1 MREYYRYIKIYANT
15 LFLRFT
21 FTPLRLDTPKM
32 SDNFLNLFDSYVKL
46 TDKDIDICKQY
57 FELKSLPKNN
67 IVEEE
72 NKVPK
77 HLYFITKGFMR
88 LFYYDD
94 NGDEITTH
102 IESQNQFI
110 TSFTNFIREIKSN
123 ENLECIT
130 NCEFYKIERS
140 KLIELIEKNENFKN
154 FSLVIF
160 EQAAARTQIR
170 ANDFATL
177 TADLRYKKLV
187 EQQPEIIQNVPIQYI
202 ASYLGIKPQ
211 SLSRIRKQIIK

>member
-1 MREYYRYIKIYANT
+1 
-15 LFLRFT
+15 
-21 FTPLRLDTPKM
+21 M
-32 SDNFLNLFDSYVKL
+32 SDIFLNLFDSHVKL
-46 TDKDIDICKQY
+46 TESDLKYCKQY
-57 FELKSLPKNN
+57 FELKSVTKNN

-77 HLYFITKGFMR
+77 HLYFLTKGFMR

-94 NGDEITTH
+94 NGDEITTL
-102 IESQNQFI
+102 IVSQNRFI
-110 TSFTNFIREIKSN
+110 TSFTNFINEIKSN

-130 NCEFYKIERS
+130 NCEFYRIERS
-140 KLIELIEKNENFKN
+140 KLIELIDKNENFKK

-160 EQAAARTQIR
+160 EQAATTNQIR

-177 TADLRYKKLV
+177 TAELRYKKMV
-187 EQQPEIIQNVPIQYI
+187 EHQPEIIQHVPIQYI

-211 SLSRIRKQIIK
+211 SLSRIRKQMIK